1 MKILIT
7 GSNGLLGQKLLS
19 LLTKDTNELYG
30 IDLADKAI
38 INNIL
43 HQYECLD
50 LTYRKTTIDAI
61 LSIEP
66 GIIIHTAAMT
76 AVDDCEQEKELCWNS
91 NVLTTENII
100 RASKKT
106 GSKVIFI
113 SSDYVF
119 DGKNGPYSE
128 EDLPNPIN
136 YYGRSKLAA
145 ENMLRGS
152 GLNWTIVRTIV
163 LYGIGINTRSSF
175 VTWLLNQLRN
185 GKTVQIVNDQWGN
198 ATIVDDLAAGIER
211 IVTLDCKGIYNIA
224 SHDNMNRYEFAV
236 KIAEFFDL
244 DCGLISSITTSSL
257 NQSADRPLRS
267 GLKVDKAEKELYISF
282 RTLTEALKLYKNL
295 EEQLYQ
301 SNNKFK

>member
-19 LLTKDTNELYG
+19 VLTKDTNELYG

-38 INNIL
+38 VNNIL
-43 HQYECLD
+43 HQYECLN
-50 LTYRKTTIDAI
+50 LTNTKTTIDAI
-61 LSIEP
+61 LGIGP
-66 GIIIHTAAMT
+66 DIIIHTAATT
-76 AVDDCEQEKELCWNS
+76 AVDNCEQEKELCWNS

-100 RASKKT
+100 KASKKT

-175 VTWLLNQLRN
+175 VTWLLRQLRTGN
-185 GKTVQIVNDQWGN
+185 TVQIVNDQWGN
-198 ATIVDDLAAGIER
+198 TTIVDDLATGIER
-211 IVTLDCKGIYNIA
+211 ITMLDRKGIYNIA
-224 SHDNMNRYEFAV
+224 SHDYMNRYEFAV

-257 NQSADRPLRS
+257 NQPADRPLRS

-282 RTLTEALKLYKNL
+282 RTLAEALTLYKKL
-295 EEQLYQ
+295 E
-301 SNNKFK
+301 NN